1 MVLFRG
7 FIMKTIRQIPNLLF
21 FLTMAACV
29 TINVYFPAAAAESAA
44 DKIINEIYG
53 NDKDTEQTE
62 TPKEPET
69 EADNSSILDSA
80 AIAVMNFF
88 IPTAHAQQADINISS
103 PAINKIKSQMKARH
117 KTLTPFYTSG
127 AVGMEDNGFITIKD
141 IKAVSLDKR
150 NVAKKLVSDDNRDRK
165 NLYAEIARANGHPE
179 WEAEIKSTFA
189 RRWIANAPG
198 GWWYKS
204 GGSWKQ
210 K

>member
-1 MVLFRG
+1 
-7 FIMKTIRQIPNLLF
+7 MKTIRQIPNLFF
-21 FLTMAACV
+21 FLTLAACV
-29 TINVYFPAAAAESAA
+29 TINVYFPAAAAEDAA

-53 NDKDTEQTE
+53 KDKSSNDSEKAAE
-62 TPKEPET
+62 TEPET
-69 EADNSSILDSA
+69 SALNILDSA
-80 AIAVMNFF
+80 AFVVMNFF
-88 IPTAHAQQADINISS
+88 IPAAHAQQADINISS
-103 PAINKIKSQMKARH
+103 PAINKIKSQMKSRH
-117 KTLTPFYTSG
+117 KKLTPFYTSG

-150 NVAKKLVSDDNRDRK
+150 NIAKKLVNDDNRDRK